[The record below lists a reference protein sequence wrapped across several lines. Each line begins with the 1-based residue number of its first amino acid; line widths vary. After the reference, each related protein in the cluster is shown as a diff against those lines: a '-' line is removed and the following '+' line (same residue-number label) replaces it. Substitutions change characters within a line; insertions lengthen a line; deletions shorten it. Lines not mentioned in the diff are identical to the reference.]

1 MKLRIP
7 YAKRVQMYEAKKREL
22 QKQALTPTEYEKAIK
37 IIAARYRV

>member
-7 YAKRVQMYEAKKREL
+7 YTKRLQMYEAKKRAL
-22 QKQALTPTEYEKAIK
+22 QKQALTSTEYEKAIR